1 MTQGVSIHQRTAGI
15 LRIESYPLPRV
26 IHEGRTQRSLSVWQR
41 QEVQEVLPCQG
52 PGGAVGA
59 TGPESASAFVSCAT
73 SPGFLPHT
81 AASEACPANRTG
93 TRRGTS
99 KTSPAARSDRRERR
113 ESLAGVRVP
122 ERRGPDRRLP
132 RDPGRRRG
140 DDGRHGLRDAQHPPL
155 RGCEGR
161 RPRALRGVRRRTP
174 RATARGVRSGCS
186 LLSVLVPGGRPGG
199 GPAGARPRPG
209 AGTGRPGRAPD
220 RHLQPDQGGPG
231 LSRPARR
238 SRRGRAHRMA
248 IGEILPR
255 HHSLGNLGVR
265 GGWGHSRGLRLPR
278 THGVS
283 RSGRC
288 GLARTRPFLHREP
301 ARGLSERL
309 HRRSDGNVRAGVA
322 GGRLRPEAGAEK
334 RP

>member
-59 TGPESASAFVSCAT
+59 TGPEFRLRLRLLRHFARFPPSHSSIR
-73 SPGFLPHT
+73 SLPGQPHRHAPRNLQHLP
-81 AASEACPANRTG
+81 G
-93 TRRGTS
+93 
-99 KTSPAARSDRRERR
+99 RSIRRRERR

-155 RGCEGR
+155 RGREER

-186 LLSVLVPGGRPGG
+186 LLSVLVPGWTPWRRAGRRSSPPWRGSWPPGPGATSTSSTGPGRPW
-199 GPAGARPRPG
+199 PITASS
-209 AGTGRPGRAPD
+209 TFS
-220 RHLQPDQGGPG
+220 
-231 LSRPARR
+231 SRPCASHGR
-238 SRRGRAHRMA
+238 S
-248 IGEILPR
+248 
-255 HHSLGNLGVR
+255 
-265 GGWGHSRGLRLPR
+265 
-278 THGVS
+278 
-283 RSGRC
+283 
-288 GLARTRPFLHREP
+288 
-301 ARGLSERL
+301 
-309 HRRSDGNVRAGVA
+309 
-322 GGRLRPEAGAEK
+322 
-334 RP
+334 